1 MKEKRYLVLIFLT
14 CFSITAQI
22 KGFVVDDKNQP
33 IPYVNIWVEN
43 ENIGT
48 TSEENGSFSITV
60 EDQNKVFIF
69 SALGFETKK
78 VKVSEAEKVVL
89 KRIIFQLDEVVI
101 SKSKST
107 VEIEIGNSKHIN
119 LSHLSGA
126 KPLILAK
133 RFNYSNDFSKT
144 PNIKNT
150 IIFTK
155 NEIKNAT
162 FKLRIFGVDKE
173 GGPGLDLLNEDII
186 VKVKKGKRENKIDLT
201 NYNLLLPQNGIFI
214 AFESMI
220 IDSNKFELKYTESNS
235 RKIKEQVA
243 YAPNIVCNA
252 VELENTFEYSG
263 GKWIQRK
270 KSISENNYKNK
281 VIEPA
286 INLTLTN

>member
-1 MKEKRYLVLIFLT
+1 MKKKKYWVLLFLT
-14 CFSITAQI
+14 SFSITAQI
-22 KGFVVDDKNQP
+22 KGFIVDDKNQP

-48 TSEENGSFSITV
+48 TSEKNGSFSIRV
-60 EDQNKVFIF
+60 EDQNKILVL

-78 VKVSEAEKVVL
+78 VNVSKAEKIVL

-101 SKSKST
+101 SKSRSPVE
-107 VEIEIGNSKHIN
+107 VEIGSSKNMN

-126 KPLILAK
+126 KPLIFAK
-133 RFNYSNDFSKT
+133 RFNYNDNFSKT
-144 PNIKNT
+144 PYIKNT

-162 FKLRIFGVDKE
+162 FKLRIYGVDKE

-201 NYNLLLPQNGIFI
+201 NYKLLIPQNGIFI

-220 IDSNKFELKYTESNS
+220 LESNKFEFKYKENNS
-235 RKIKEQVA
+235 KKTKEQLA

>member
-1 MKEKRYLVLIFLT
+1 MKKFALLLLLVSSCIY
-14 CFSITAQI
+14 SQI
-22 KGFVVDDKNQP
+22 KGIVLDENNKP
-33 IPYVNIWVEN
+33 IPYVNIWIEN

-48 TSEENGSFSITV
+48 TSEENGSFSIYV
-60 EDQNKVFIF
+60 EDKNKILIF

-78 VKVSEAEKVVL
+78 VKISEAEKVVL
-89 KRIIFQLDEVVI
+89 KETAFQLDEVII

-107 VEIEIGNSKHIN
+107 VEIEIGGSKNIN
-119 LSHLSGA
+119 HTHLSGSV
-126 KPLILAK
+126 PWIYAK

-144 PNIKNT
+144 PYIKNT

-155 NEIKNAT
+155 NEIKNAA

-201 NYNLLLPQNGIFI
+201 TYNLLIPKNGIFI

-220 IDSNKFELKYTESNS
+220 IESNKFELKYKESNS
-235 RKIKEQVA
+235 KKIKEQVV

-252 VELENTFEYSG
+252 VELENTFEYRG
-263 GKWIQRK
+263 GKWTQRK
-270 KSISENNYKNK
+270 KIFVRENITIQLLN
-281 VIEPA
+281 PQ
-286 INLTLTN
+286 

>member
-1 MKEKRYLVLIFLT
+1 MKEKRYLVLLFLT

-48 TSEENGSFSITV
+48 TSEENGSFTIYV
-60 EDQNKVFIF
+60 EDQNKVLIL
-69 SALGFETKK
+69 SALGFEIKK

-101 SKSKST
+101 SKKSGAVE
-107 VEIEIGNSKHIN
+107 VEIGDSKNIN
-119 LSHLSGA
+119 LSYLSGA
-126 KPLILAK
+126 KPLIFAK

-144 PNIKNT
+144 PFIKNT

-201 NYNLLLPQNGIFI
+201 TYNLLIPKNGIFI

-220 IDSNKFELKYTESNS
+220 IDSNKFELKYKESNS
-235 RKIKEQVA
+235 KKIKEQVA

-270 KSISENNYKNK
+270 KSVSEDIYKNK

>member
-1 MKEKRYLVLIFLT
+1 MKENRYWVLLFLT

-48 TSEENGSFSITV
+48 TSEENGSFTIYV
-60 EDQNKVFIF
+60 EDQNKVLIL
-69 SALGFETKK
+69 SALGFEIKK

-101 SKSKST
+101 SKKSGAVE
-107 VEIEIGNSKHIN
+107 VEIGDSKNIN

-126 KPLILAK
+126 KPLIFAK

-144 PNIKNT
+144 PFIKNT

-201 NYNLLLPQNGIFI
+201 NYNLLIPKNGIFI

-235 RKIKEQVA
+235 KKIKEQAV

-252 VELENTFEYSG
+252 VERENTFEYSG

-270 KSISENNYKNK
+270 KSVGENIYINK

>member
-1 MKEKRYLVLIFLT
+1 MKENRYWVLLFLT

-60 EDQNKVFIF
+60 EDQNKVLVL

-78 VKVSEAEKVVL
+78 VNVSEAEKVVL
-89 KRIIFQLDEVVI
+89 KRIIFQLDEVII
-101 SKSKST
+101 SKSRRT
-107 VEIEIGNSKHIN
+107 VEVEIGNSKNIN
-119 LSHLSGA
+119 SSHLSGA
-126 KPLILAK
+126 SPWIFAK

-144 PNIKNT
+144 PFIKN
-150 IIFTK
+150 IIVFTK

-201 NYNLLLPQNGIFI
+201 NYNLLIPKNGIFI
-214 AFESMI
+214 AFETMI
-220 IDSNKFELKYTESNS
+220 IESNKFEFKYKESNS
-235 RKIKEQVA
+235 KKIKAQVS
-243 YAPNIVCNA
+243 YAPNIVCNI

-263 GKWIQRK
+263 GKWVQRK
-270 KSISENNYKNK
+270 KSVSENIYKNK

>member
-1 MKEKRYLVLIFLT
+1 MKEKRYLVLLFLT

-48 TSEENGSFSITV
+48 TSEENGSFTIYV
-60 EDQNKVFIF
+60 EDQNKVLIL
-69 SALGFETKK
+69 SALGFEIKK

-101 SKSKST
+101 SKKSGAVE
-107 VEIEIGNSKHIN
+107 VEIGDSKNIN

-126 KPLILAK
+126 KPLIFAK

-144 PNIKNT
+144 PFIKNT

-201 NYNLLLPQNGIFI
+201 TYNLLIPKNGIFI

-235 RKIKEQVA
+235 KKIKEQAV

-252 VELENTFEYSG
+252 VERENTFEYSG

-270 KSISENNYKNK
+270 KSVGENIFINK

>member
-1 MKEKRYLVLIFLT
+1 MKENRYWVLLFLT

-48 TSEENGSFSITV
+48 TSEENGSFSIHP
-60 EDQNKVFIF
+60 EDQNKILVLA
-69 SALGFETKK
+69 ALGFENKK

-101 SKSKST
+101 SKKSGAVE
-107 VEIEIGNSKHIN
+107 VEIGDSKNIN
-119 LSHLSGA
+119 LSYLSGA
-126 KPLILAK
+126 KPLIFAK

-144 PNIKNT
+144 PYIKNT

-155 NEIKNAT
+155 NEIKNAA

-201 NYNLLLPQNGIFI
+201 TYNLLIPKNGIFI

-235 RKIKEQVA
+235 KKIKEQAV

-270 KSISENNYKNK
+270 KSVSEDIYKNK

>member
-1 MKEKRYLVLIFLT
+1 MKEKRYWVLFFLT

-22 KGFVVDDKNQP
+22 KGFIVDDKKP

-48 TSEENGSFSITV
+48 TSEENGSFTIYV
-60 EDQNKVFIF
+60 EDQNKILVL

-101 SKSKST
+101 SKSRST
-107 VEIEIGNSKHIN
+107 VEVEIGNSKNIN

-126 KPLILAK
+126 KPWIFAK
-133 RFNYSNDFSKT
+133 RFYYSNDFSKT
-144 PNIKNT
+144 PYIKNT

-162 FKLRIFGVDKE
+162 FKLRIYGVDKE

-201 NYNLLLPQNGIFI
+201 NYNLLIPQNGIFI
-214 AFESMI
+214 AFETMI
-220 IDSNKFELKYTESNS
+220 IESNKFELKYKESNS
-235 RKIKEQVA
+235 KKIKEQVA

-270 KSISENNYKNK
+270 KSVSEDIYKNK

>member
-1 MKEKRYLVLIFLT
+1 VNT
-14 CFSITAQI
+14 SIYSQI
-22 KGFVVDDKNQP
+22 KGIVLDESNKP

-43 ENIGT
+43 ENLGT
-48 TSEENGSFSITV
+48 TSEENGLYSINV
-60 EDQNKVFIF
+60 EDQNKVLVF

-78 VKVSEAEKVVL
+78 VAVSDAEKVVL
-89 KRIIFQLDEVVI
+89 KQIAFELNEVVI
-101 SKSKST
+101 SKSRSPVE
-107 VEIEIGNSKHIN
+107 VEIGSSKSIN
-119 LSHLSGA
+119 LSHLSDA
-126 KPLILAK
+126 KPLIFAK
-133 RFNYSNDFSKT
+133 RFDYSDDFSKT
-144 PNIKNT
+144 PYIKNT

-162 FKLRIFGVDKE
+162 FKLRIYGVNKE

-186 VKVKKGKRENKIDLT
+186 VKVKKGKKENKIDLT
-201 NYNLLLPQNGIFI
+201 NYNLLIPQNGIFI

-220 IDSNKFELKYTESNS
+220 IESNKFEFKYKVSNS
-235 RKIKEQVA
+235 KKIKEQVA

-252 VELENTFEYSG
+252 VELENTFVYSG

-270 KSISENNYKNK
+270 RSGNENIYKNK

>member
-22 KGFVVDDKNQP
+22 KGYVVDDENQP

-48 TSEENGSFSITV
+48 TSEDNGSFSIYV
-60 EDQNKVFIF
+60 EDQNKVLVL
-69 SALGFETKK
+69 SALGFDIKK

-101 SKSKST
+101 SKSRST
-107 VEIEIGNSKHIN
+107 VEVKIGNSKNIN
-119 LSHLSGA
+119 SSHLSGT
-126 KPLILAK
+126 KPWIFAK
-133 RFNYSNDFSKT
+133 RFNYINDFSKT
-144 PNIKNT
+144 PFIKNI

-155 NEIKNAT
+155 NEIKNST
-162 FKLRIFGVDKE
+162 FKVRIFGVDKE
-173 GGPGLDLLNEDII
+173 GGPGLDLLKEDII
-186 VKVKKGKRENKIDLT
+186 VKVKKGKRENIIDLT
-201 NYNLLLPQNGIFI
+201 NYNLLMLKNGIFI

-220 IDSNKFELKYTESNS
+220 IESNKFEFEYKERNS
-235 RKIKEQVA
+235 KKTKAQVS
-243 YAPNIVCNA
+243 YAPNIMCNV
-252 VELENTFEYSG
+252 VELENTFEYNG

-270 KSISENNYKNK
+270 KSDSENIYKNK

>member
-1 MKEKRYLVLIFLT
+1 MGIIILT

-22 KGFVVDDKNQP
+22 KGYVVDDKNQS

-48 TSEENGSFSITV
+48 TSEENGSFSIHV
-60 EDQNKVFIF
+60 ENQNKVLIF

-89 KRIIFQLDEVVI
+89 KGITFQLDEVVI
-101 SKSKST
+101 SKSRRT
-107 VEIEIGNSKHIN
+107 VEIEIGGSKNKN
-119 LSHLSGA
+119 LSNLSVA
-126 KPLILAK
+126 KPLIFAK
-133 RFNYSNDFSKT
+133 RFNYSSDFSKT
-144 PNIKNT
+144 PYIKNT

-155 NEIKNAT
+155 NEIKNAN
-162 FKLRIFGVDKE
+162 FKLRIYGVDKE

-186 VKVKKGKRENKIDLT
+186 VNVKKGKRENKIDLT
-201 NYNLLLPQNGIFI
+201 NYNLLIPQNGIFI

-220 IDSNKFELKYTESNS
+220 IESNKFEFKYKESNS
-235 RKIKEQVA
+235 KKIREQVA

-270 KSISENNYKNK
+270 KSVTENIYKNK

>member
-1 MKEKRYLVLIFLT
+1 MRKLTLLLLLVST
-14 CFSITAQI
+14 CIYSQI
-22 KGFVVDDKNQP
+22 KGIVLDESNKP

-48 TSEENGSFSITV
+48 TSEENGSFTIYV
-60 EDQNKVFIF
+60 EDQNKVLIL

-101 SKSKST
+101 SKIRST

-119 LSHLSGA
+119 FSHLSGA
-126 KPLILAK
+126 KPWIFAK

-144 PNIKNT
+144 PYIKNT

-162 FKLRIFGVDKE
+162 FKLRIFGVDEE

-201 NYNLLLPQNGIFI
+201 NYNLLIPKNGIFI

-220 IDSNKFELKYTESNS
+220 IESNKFELKYKESNS
-235 RKIKEQVA
+235 KKIKEQVV

-252 VELENTFEYSG
+252 VELENTYEYSG

-270 KSISENNYKNK
+270 KSLSENKYKNK

>member
-1 MKEKRYLVLIFLT
+1 MKENRYLVLLFLT

-22 KGFVVDDKNQP
+22 KGFVVDYKNQP
-33 IPYVNIWVEN
+33 ISYVNIWVEN

-60 EDQNKVFIF
+60 EDQNKVLVLA
-69 SALGFETKK
+69 ALGFETKK

-101 SKSKST
+101 SKKSGAVE
-107 VEIEIGNSKHIN
+107 VEIGDSKNIN
-119 LSHLSGA
+119 LSYLSGA
-126 KPLILAK
+126 KPLIFAK

-144 PNIKNT
+144 PFIKNT

-201 NYNLLLPQNGIFI
+201 TYNLLIPKNGIFI

-235 RKIKEQVA
+235 KKIKEQAV

-252 VELENTFEYSG
+252 VERENTFEYSG

-270 KSISENNYKNK
+270 KSVGENIYINK

>member
-1 MKEKRYLVLIFLT
+1 MKKIIGVLMFFNLLV
-14 CFSITAQI
+14 SAQV
-22 KGFVVDDKNQP
+22 KGVIIDENNKP
-33 IPYVNIWVEN
+33 IPYVNIWVED

-48 TSEENGSFSITV
+48 TSEENGSYSIYV
-60 EDQNKVFIF
+60 EDKNKVLIF

-78 VKVSEAEKVVL
+78 VKISEAEKVVL
-89 KRIIFQLDEVVI
+89 KETAFQLDEVII

-107 VEIEIGNSKHIN
+107 VEIEIGGSKNIN
-119 LSHLSGA
+119 HTHLSGGV
-126 KPLILAK
+126 PWIYAK

-144 PNIKNT
+144 PYIKNT

-155 NEIKNAT
+155 NEIKNAA

-201 NYNLLLPQNGIFI
+201 TYNLLIPKNGIFI

-220 IDSNKFELKYTESNS
+220 IESNKFELKYKESNS
-235 RKIKEQVA
+235 KKIKEQVV

-252 VELENTFEYSG
+252 VELENTFEYRG
-263 GKWIQRK
+263 GKWTQRK
-270 KSISENNYKNK
+270 KIFVRENITIQLLN
-281 VIEPA
+281 PQ
-286 INLTLTN
+286 

>member
-1 MKEKRYLVLIFLT
+1 MKENRYLVLLFLT

-48 TSEENGSFSITV
+48 TSEENGSFSIPL
-60 EDQNKVFIF
+60 EDQNKILVLA
-69 SALGFETKK
+69 ALGFETKK

-101 SKSKST
+101 SKSRST
-107 VEIEIGNSKHIN
+107 VEVEIGDSKNIN
-119 LSHLSGA
+119 LSHLSGS
-126 KPLILAK
+126 KPWIFAK

-144 PNIKNT
+144 PYIKNT

-155 NEIKNAT
+155 NEIKNAA

-201 NYNLLLPQNGIFI
+201 TYNLLIPKNGIFI

-220 IDSNKFELKYTESNS
+220 IDSNKFELKYTESNLK
-235 RKIKEQVA
+235 KIKEQAV

-270 KSISENNYKNK
+270 KSVGENIYINK